1 MLCNYFTTPRQ
12 VGSSHIYVV
21 SRQQHSR
28 KEDLCAASSKDG
40 GAAMDLVFLG
50 RASYPNVQTI
60 SHFLQNTTKTLSR
73 ALEPDRG
80 YRTLD
85 SAITKSFV
93 IRFGGRLLIEHAF
106 SH

>member
-1 MLCNYFTTPRQ
+1 LY
-12 VGSSHIYVV
+12 
-21 SRQQHSR
+21 
-28 KEDLCAASSKDG
+28 AASSKDG
-40 GAAMDLVFLG
+40 GAAMDLALFG

-60 SHFLQNTTKTLSR
+60 SHFLQNTNKALSR
-73 ALEPDRG
+73 ALEPDHG

-106 SH
+106 GY